1 MEMENGFTTFFEET
15 RQRGRLE
22 GKQEGI
28 IEGTLNNTQQ
38 NISQLQKNLNISFEK
53 AADLLGLTE
62 DMREQV
68 RAMA

>member
-15 RQRGRLE
+15 RQRG
-22 GKQEGI
+22 KQEGKL
-28 IEGTLNNTQQ
+28 EAVL
-38 NISQLQKNLNISFEK
+38 QLQKNLNISFDK